1 MLRIRWNIKK
11 RPSKEQEKAE
21 RLRKQLLK
29 SEIRNSQKFKHE
41 LF

>member
-1 MLRIRWNIKK
+1 MQRIRWNIKK
-11 RPSKEQEKAE
+11 MPSKEQKKAD

-29 SEIRNSQKFKHE
+29 SETKNAEKHE